1 MIKDRVFQKR
11 IKGKV
16 LAMAMT
22 AVMTSLFVPLAVGAA
37 DAADP
42 PLTWNHQQDLA
53 ALSTGNLVLETGG
66 WKVEGGGQTGSC
78 GEECTGHKITGTVR
92 NGYGIVVKSGEH
104 RILMEGATIDASS
117 ATGVDKVSALNL
129 DSGANVNVD
138 LYLSGNN
145 QLISPNGK
153 AGIYAP
159 GNTSLTIKSLSG
171 DDTKDTLVAKAGS
184 GGAGIGG
191 EGYVG
196 TGANAG
202 SITIDGGTITALGG
216 NLGTGI
222 GGCDQGSAQITINGG
237 YVTAKGGD
245 GVANTVSK
253 NTKGAPGI
261 GGAGNSSIVI
271 NNGNIIAIGGQDDG
285 DTKRKHAPGFS
296 GTNLTSLNGGK
307 TVIKSDGFSEGLMT
321 NSLNGL
327 VWNINRNND
336 GKIVDD
342 AGNLIEMN
350 PANPGDLKDLG
361 GKIVHGNTC
370 DVYGKAVMPADFPSD
385 FKPGNILNIREY
397 ASFLIPVDGPMLINN
412 GTIKGKGT
420 LINPQM
426 VKHETGS
433 FDTDNLTLRLSF
445 NPDKDVTINQDLMY
459 TGETL
464 DKDVFEQKTYRTEG
478 GIEYRID
485 DTGMTYKFEKKNDDA
500 YEIDKYGVKNAGE
513 YEIIFTYGGTNY
525 PKPFIVKQRP
535 LDDKDVIVEPLPSID
550 YKGEVIQGD
559 AFSSK
564 DVVVTYRGEPL
575 RTPQDYTWAT
585 KDDPKNA
592 GTATLVITHGSD
604 NGNFSGSREELF
616 EIKKVSIEKAEFTL
630 KGESSDI
637 YYDGQK
643 HQLPVDNV
651 TLIVDGKDLAPKEGT
666 DFEVKYSTSDFIS
679 AGEITVQ
686 LATEK
691 SKNFTGVC
699 EKKYTIHP
707 RQLKVQTITA
717 DSRPYDATGKVK
729 ISNVEV
735 DISKDG
741 KDNSNATGFEGIM
754 PGDFDKIGP
763 PEKITGYIT
772 TKDQEGNYPPAKV
785 GNYSAVVLEEDMCLS
800 GEKGKCYTLM
810 GTYETKNLQDAP
822 TQDDPDAKTGP
833 WALTEEVVITK
844 GKAPTVKLS
853 ATTEEESGKFKAGLK
868 IDPATEL
875 DFIDPSSVMHYY
887 YAPEGTA
894 EPAKDAEG
902 WKFGTYGD
910 IVCSDENFLPKSKW
924 RFWAYLEGTENVDES
939 NMDSCLVEFPKL
951 TQLEKPASCTL
962 EAIPDGDTFTLVV
975 KPEQVAT
982 EDRPNG
988 LYLYSFDPEGKPET
1002 YTYSDRMEGAEPNT
1016 QYTAWIKYAESNLY
1030 TEGVE
1035 GVSTTIKT
1043 GALDVLQP
1051 EISSNGSV
1059 VKDEGEISFKGS
1071 TDVSINYPG
1080 KLKMKIFYTTDGS
1093 TPTASSTE
1101 YTDKTFA
1108 VDKDTTVKAIA
1119 LKEGVATSKVTTANM
1134 KKTGE
1139 ADNNPGGN
1147 QPGGTEEVI
1156 PVIKALDDSTI
1167 QNSPLGSTE
1176 FNTMDAVTQQ
1186 MASKILLKKGYT
1198 NSQMIYCDLTV
1209 QIKREN
1215 GQYTDATEEDFAKA
1229 GTKGIRVGLAFE
1241 GLRAFGLPAEV
1252 NGKKYNFAVSHM
1264 FSTDIPRLSV
1274 TAGQTEEPTVSKTAD
1289 GKGIAFYVTGTSPLA
1304 IAWADVEKSDPNPVE
1319 DDDQTVTPDP
1329 GDQDDTNN
1337 PNNPDNPDDPNNPAN
1352 PDDPNN
1358 NQPGDG
1364 DQNGSDGTTSQT
1376 DTEKQ
1381 GVSDDSKNALS
1392 NIMPKTG
1399 DPLSFVPWIA
1409 AAVISIGVIASIM
1422 KKKSGKKNTDKKKK
1436 TTTAAKKTTQK
1447 TKKKK

>member
-22 AVMTSLFVPLAVGAA
+22 AVMTSLFVPLTADAA
-37 DAADP
+37 DAA
-42 PLTWNHQQDLA
+42 LTWGQTQDLA
-53 ALSTGNLVLETGG
+53 ALNKGNLVLEEGG
-66 WKVEGGGQTGSC
+66 WKIEGGGLTGKC
-78 GEECTGHKITGTVR
+78 GEECTGHKVTGTTKS
-92 NGYGIVVKSGEH
+92 GYGIVVKSGKH
-104 RILMEGATIDASS
+104 RILMENATIDASNGS
-117 ATGVDKVSALNL
+117 GENKVSALNL
-129 DSGANVNVD
+129 DSGANADVD
-138 LYLSGNN
+138 LYLSGDN

-171 DDTKDTLVAKAGS
+171 DDKKDTLVAKAGS

-202 SITIDGGTITALGG
+202 SITIDGGTITAMGG

-222 GGCDQGSAQITINGG
+222 GGCDQGTAKITINGG

-245 GVANTVSK
+245 GVPNTVAK

-271 NNGNIIAIGGQDDG
+271 NNGNVIAIGGQDDG

-307 TVIKSDGFSEGLMT
+307 TVIKSDGFSEGLQT

-327 VWNINRNND
+327 VWNINRDAN
-336 GKIVDD
+336 GIIVDD
-342 AGNLIEMN
+342 QKPPQPIDMTAIST
-350 PANPGDLKDLG
+350 LKDLG

-370 DVYGKAVMPADFPSD
+370 DVYGKAVMPADFPKD
-385 FKPGNILNIREY
+385 FKEGNILNIREY

-412 GTIKGKGT
+412 GTIMGKGT

-426 VKHETGS
+426 VKHENGS

-445 NPDKDVTINQDLMY
+445 NPDKDITINQDLMY

-464 DKDVFEQKTYRTEG
+464 DKDVFEQKNYRNEG

-485 DTGMTYKFEKKNDDA
+485 DTGMTYKFEKTDDQN

-513 YEIIFTYGGTNY
+513 YSIIFNYGGSDY
-525 PKPFIVKQRP
+525 KKPFTVKQRP
-535 LDDKDVIVEPLPSID
+535 LSDKDVKVEPLPSID
-550 YKGEVIQGD
+550 YKGEVID
-559 AFSSK
+559 ATAFTSK

-592 GTATLVITHGSD
+592 GTATLIITSGSS
-604 NGNFSGSREELF
+604 NGNFSGNREELF

-630 KGESSDI
+630 KGESNDI
-637 YYDGQK
+637 YYDGNK
-643 HQLPVDNV
+643 HQLAVDSVTLMVDN
-651 TLIVDGKDLAPKEGT
+651 KDLAPKEGT
-666 DFEVKYSTSDFIS
+666 DFDVKYSTSDFIS

-686 LATEK
+686 LVTEK
-691 SKNFTGVC
+691 SKNFTGTC

-707 RQLKVQTITA
+707 RQLTVQKITA
-717 DSRPYDATGKVK
+717 ESRPYDGTGKVK

-741 KDNSNATGFEGIM
+741 KDNSNATGFEGIL

-772 TKDQEGNYPPAKV
+772 TKDQEGNYPPANV
-785 GNYSAVVLEEDMCLS
+785 GNYSTVVLEEDMCLS
-800 GEKGKCYTLM
+800 GEKGKCYTLK
-810 GTYETKNLQDAP
+810 GTYDIANLKDAP

-853 ATTEEESGKFKAGLK
+853 AVPEEENGKFKASLQ
-868 IDPATEL
+868 INPATEL
-875 DFIDPSSVMHYY
+875 DFIDPKSVMHYY

-894 EPAKDAEG
+894 EPAKDADG
-902 WKFGTYGD
+902 WKFGTIGD
-910 IVCSDENFLPKSKW
+910 ILCSDEDFLPKSKW
-924 RFWAYLEGTENVDES
+924 RFWAYLEGTGNVDES
-939 NMDSCLVEFPKL
+939 NIDSCLVEFPKL

-962 EAIPDGDTFTLVV
+962 DAIPDGDTFTLVV
-975 KPEQVAT
+975 RPEQVPT

-1002 YTYSDRMEGAEPNT
+1002 YTYSGRMEGAEPNT
-1016 QYTAWIKYAESNLY
+1016 EYTAWIKYAESDMY
-1030 TEGVE
+1030 TEGVD
-1035 GVSTTIKT
+1035 GVSATIKT
-1043 GALDVLQP
+1043 GALDVMQP
-1051 EISSNGSV
+1051 EISSNGTV

-1080 KLKMKIFYTTDGS
+1080 KLKMRLFYTTDGS
-1093 TPTASSTE
+1093 APTASSTE
-1101 YTDKTFA
+1101 YTDQTFA

-1147 QPGGTEEVI
+1147 QPGGTEDII
-1156 PVIKALDDSTI
+1156 PVVKKLDDATI

-1176 FNTMDAVTQQ
+1176 FNNMDAVTQQ
-1186 MASKILLKKGYT
+1186 MASKILLKKGYS

-1209 QIKREN
+1209 QIRREN

-1229 GTKGIRVGLAFE
+1229 GSKGIRVGLAFE
-1241 GLRAFGLPAEV
+1241 GLRAFGLPADV
-1252 NGKKYNFAVSHM
+1252 NGEKYNFAVSHM

-1274 TAGQTEEPTVSKTAD
+1274 TAGQTEEPAVSKTAD
-1289 GKGIAFYVTGTSPLA
+1289 GKGIAFNVTGTSPLA
-1304 IAWADVEKSDPNPVE
+1304 IAWADIANSDPNPVE
-1319 DDDQTVTPDP
+1319 DPDDPTNPDDP
-1329 GDQDDTNN
+1329 DD
-1337 PNNPDNPDDPNNPAN
+1337 PNNPTDPDDPTNPDDPNNPTN

-1358 NQPGDG
+1358 TSGDG
-1364 DQNGSDGTTSQT
+1364 NQNGSDGTTSQT
-1376 DTEKQ
+1376 DAAQQ

-1409 AAVISIGVIASIM
+1409 AAVISIGVITGIM

-1436 TTTAAKKTTQK
+1436 TTTTAKKTT
-1447 TKKKK
+1447 KKKK